1 MQAFAEREKSKNKVS
16 KTNEKTDQSEKEK
29 KKACMPKGNK
39 TKSLKYKP
47 KATEKSKHDSSEEEV
62 DFDQERTI
70 DSRCQA
76 CHSTKLNSFG
86 FNVIHVIVRCVLIV
100 QLQIDFENTF
110 QCPRCSK

>member
-1 MQAFAEREKSKNKVS
+1 MTKLASQKNK
-16 KTNEKTDQSEKEK
+16 K

-76 CHSTKLNSFG
+76 CHSTEADDG
-86 FNVIHVIVRCVLIV
+86 AIGIE
-100 QLQIDFENTF
+100 QLWIQCDSCDSWMHTDCIASETDFENTF
-110 QCPRCSK
+110 NCPRCSK